1 MPSRFQTP
9 PPASRRR
16 PPRWRAFAILIA
28 VLALLASAC
37 GDDSDVVIVA
47 ITRTPEVATTPT
59 GPSTPETPTSST
71 ATPTSGPT
79 VILPSA
85 PDNVFAGAN
94 LLVPYLAGGS
104 GDVDRCLPELIDG
117 WGLALSDGIQCV
129 LADMDGDGGKELALL
144 ISLER
149 EQDPPGD
156 VWIFDDASN
165 GQRLIGSAR
174 SFSGTV
180 LSGVHIVTGDDLTG
194 DGLSDIVVSTESC
207 SAVVCSTDFLIL
219 SAHRGGFEDLG
230 PRDIALEGSEPPTV
244 EDVTGDG
251 TLDLVIRGG
260 LGASAGAGPPRTL
273 ERRIY
278 WSGLK
283 FFVVDETEAPQYLIH
298 AIEDADMLF
307 AGTDYASASERYEGV
322 ASNSSLADWRVQNG
336 QTPGRAELAPYSIF
350 RAGLSLLRLG
360 NVVEARVLFERA
372 FDQYPVSLHG
382 VTSAVYLD
390 SLLNDESFAQA
401 CERAEIYLR
410 SRSAS
415 FGRIWDYGYANP
427 EHTIEGF
434 CR

>member
-1 MPSRFQTP
+1 MPSRFHTS

-59 GPSTPETPTSST
+59 GPGTPETPTSST

-117 WGLALSDGIQCV
+117 WELALSDGIQCV
-129 LADMDGDGGKELALL
+129 LADMDGDGGEELALL
-144 ISLER
+144 VSLER

-194 DGLSDIVVSTESC
+194 DGLSDIVISMESC
-207 SAVVCSTDFLIL
+207 SAAVCSTDFLIL

-260 LGASAGAGPPRTL
+260 LVASAGAGPPRTL

-360 NVVEARVLFERA
+360 NVVGARALFERA

-390 SLLNDESFAQA
+390 SLLKDESFAQA
-401 CERAEIYLR
+401 CERAEVYLR